1 MAEFSCEVIP
11 FEGGYTKQMNCSS
24 TRIFWPCKEWGL
36 QEIFNSGLCS
46 LVCPMTGDK
55 SHVRSEGVD
64 FQLIKYSIWIL
75 KSQVNARYITA
86 LP

>member
-55 SHVRSEGVD
+55 PHN
-64 FQLIKYSIWIL
+64 YHCL
-75 KSQVNARYITA
+75 KIHEETA
-86 LP
+86 M